1 MPVSVP
7 IEMLAQVDASVEEI
21 VALHRGLVR
30 IESVNTG
37 AMPTGN
43 ETEVCDFIG
52 EWLAEDGI
60 ESETLARDPARGNL
74 IARLDGRTGRAGLM
88 FMSHTDVV
96 PVEDEAKWSFPPFG
110 ATVADGRVYGRGA
123 SDCKGLLAAQM
134 MAMRLL
140 KRNGVR
146 LEDGLILA
154 SGADEEHG
162 GRYGFGWLAENHPEK
177 LNAPFA
183 VNEGGGEP
191 VAAGSLTYVLGTGEK
206 GRLQAEITVK
216 GTSAH
221 ASVPWQGTNAMYRL
235 ARVLQRIEA
244 YEPELDTSTSL
255 FGHLSTFAIEHKA
268 SPENIEEIIA
278 ETEETDP
285 RLASVLRALSRM
297 TVTPTMVAG
306 GIKSNSVPESI
317 SVTCDIRTLPHQDDA
332 YVRQELTEALAGIP
346 GVDLEID
353 YMAVPNASPF
363 ETDFAQRI
371 RSATALVLGRD
382 IEWVPGIS
390 TGFTDS
396 RFTRSLGTLTYGF
409 SGSHPDDDPML
420 SNVHGTDESVG
431 INSLVSGTKIMLA
444 LAYDLLAER

>member
-1 MPVSVP
+1 M
-7 IEMLAQVDASVEEI
+7 
-21 VALHRGLVR
+21 
-30 IESVNTG
+30 
-37 AMPTGN
+37 
-43 ETEVCDFIG
+43 
-52 EWLAEDGI
+52 
-60 ESETLARDPARGNL
+60 
-74 IARLDGRTGRAGLM
+74 
-88 FMSHTDVV
+88 
-96 PVEDEAKWSFPPFG
+96 
-110 ATVADGRVYGRGA
+110 
-123 SDCKGLLAAQM
+123 
-134 MAMRLL
+134 
-140 KRNGVR
+140 
-146 LEDGLILA
+146 
-154 SGADEEHG
+154 
-162 GRYGFGWLAENHPEK
+162 
-177 LNAPFA
+177 NAPFA

-206 GRLQAEITVK
+206 GRLQVEITVK

-235 ARVLQRIEA
+235 ARVLERIEA
-244 YEPELDTSTSL
+244 YEPQLDTSTSL
-255 FGHLSTFAIEHKA
+255 FDHLSTFAIEHKP

-306 GIKSNSVPESI
+306 GIKSNSVPEAI

-353 YMAVPNASPF
+353 YMAIPNASPF

-396 RFTRSLGTLTYGF
+396 RFTRPLGTLTYGF